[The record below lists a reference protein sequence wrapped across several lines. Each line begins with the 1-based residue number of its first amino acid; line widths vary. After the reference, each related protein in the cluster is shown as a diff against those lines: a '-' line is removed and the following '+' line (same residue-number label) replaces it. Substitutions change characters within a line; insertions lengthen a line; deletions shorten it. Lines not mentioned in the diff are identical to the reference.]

1 LQPHPNNDVRKLPKE
16 RGKGIAGA
24 VIIHLTILSILI
36 VFGFSAPPPPEP
48 EEGILVNFG
57 FDETGTGLIEPSAPA
72 MQEETSPP
80 LPSQSVVNSEED
92 PLLTQDTEDAPEV
105 KKVDPEAEKKR
116 LEKIENERIRR
127 AELEAE
133 RIRKEQEE
141 AERKR
146 IEAEQKRQADI
157 QNRTREALANS
168 RNAGTNSQGEGITGG
183 AGNQGSPNGS
193 VDSRNR
199 GEGGGLGDNGI
210 SYDLQGR
217 GFQKLPLPKYDYQG
231 EGKVVVEVS
240 VDRSG
245 KVIQAIPGIKGSN
258 TLDEYLLRVAKDA
271 AMEAQFE
278 VKSDAPLVQKGTIT
292 YNFVLK

>member
-1 LQPHPNNDVRKLPKE
+1 LQPHPNNDTRKLPSE
-16 RGKGIAGA
+16 HGKGIAGT
-24 VIIHLTILSILI
+24 VIIHLTVLAVLI
-36 VFGFSAPPPPEP
+36 IFGFSAPPPPET

-57 FDETGTGLIEPSAPA
+57 FEETGAGLIEPSAPA
-72 MQEETSPP
+72 MQEEASPP
-80 LPSQSVVNSEED
+80 LPSQSAVNSKED
-92 PLLTQDTEDAPEV
+92 PLLTQNTEDAPEV
-105 KKVDPEAEKKR
+105 KKVDPEAVKKR
-116 LEKIENERIRR
+116 LEQIEKDKIRR

-133 RIRKEQEE
+133 RIKKVQEE

-157 QNRTREALANS
+157 TNRTRDALANS
-168 RNAGTNSQGEGITGG
+168 RNAGTNSTGEGITGG
-183 AGNQGSPNGS
+183 EGNQGSPNGS
-193 VDSRNR
+193 VDSQNR
-199 GEGGGLGDNGI
+199 GEGGGLGDKGI
-210 SYDLQGR
+210 TYDLQGR

-245 KVIQAIPGIKGSN
+245 KVLQAIPGIKGSN